1 MKKSLAIGIITTL
14 LLGNSGILASSHV
27 QAAASVQKAG
37 LTGTIQYG
45 VNLRMG
51 PSTSTRIIKML
62 ETGETVSITA
72 KDNPYFY
79 KVLTSSGQVGYVSKS
94 EKYIKLNSDTTVVKS
109 EDTQQSDAQLERDR
123 KLELLFQTAK
133 KYLGT
138 PYEFGSDRN
147 TTTTFDCSDFA
158 RQIYKEALNIILPAD
173 SRSQGEWIKSN
184 SKAVYNMNELKPGDL
199 IFFMGYK
206 GSSDAAYQ
214 GINKDSERINH
225 VGVYLG
231 NGQMIQ
237 TYSVSSGGVRIDTL
251 TGSWAKRFLFGG
263 SVLQ

>member
-1 MKKSLAIGIITTL
+1 MKKSLAIGLITTL

-45 VNLRMG
+45 VNLRVG
-51 PSTSTRIIKML
+51 PSTSARIIKML
-62 ETGETVSITA
+62 ETGDTVSITA

-79 KVLTSSGQVGYVSKS
+79 KVLTSSGQAGYVSKS
-94 EKYIKLNSDTTVVKS
+94 EKYIKLNSGTVVKS
-109 EDTQQSDAQLERDR
+109 ENTQQSDAQIEREH

-147 TTTTFDCSDFA
+147 TTNTFDCSDFS
-158 RQIYKEALNIILPAD
+158 RQIYREALNIILPAD
-173 SRSQGEWIKSN
+173 SRAQGQWIKDN
-184 SKAVYNMNELKPGDL
+184 SKAVYNLNELRPGDL
-199 IFFMGYK
+199 IFFMSYK

-214 GINKDSERINH
+214 GINKDTERINH

-237 TYSVSSGGVRIDTL
+237 TYSITSGGVRIDTL